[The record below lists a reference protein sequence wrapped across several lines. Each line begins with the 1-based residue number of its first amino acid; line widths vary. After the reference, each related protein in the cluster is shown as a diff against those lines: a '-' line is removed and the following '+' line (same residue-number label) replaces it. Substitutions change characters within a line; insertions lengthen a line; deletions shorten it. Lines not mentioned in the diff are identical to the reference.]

1 MPGYESFS
9 FYYDR
14 LTENVD
20 YGALCEYI
28 CGIFADY
35 GVRSGIL
42 LDAAC
47 GTGTMSVLMSEKGF
61 DVIGTD
67 ASADMLSEA
76 QNKMYESGRDILFLC
91 QSFEELN
98 LYGTVDAAICTL
110 DGINHLTDEKEVQT
124 AFDRIS
130 LFMNPG
136 GVFVFDV
143 NTVYKHRN
151 VLADNTF
158 VYDMDDVYC
167 VWQNF
172 SDPQTDTVEMSLDI
186 FENEGE
192 SWYRSCDSVTERAYP
207 DEKIRQLLNSAG
219 FEVLEVCDFM
229 TREAVRENSEKA
241 VYVCRKTA

>member
-9 FYYDR
+9 YYYDR

-20 YGALCEYI
+20 YPALCDYL
-28 CGIFADY
+28 CGIFADC
-35 GVRSGIL
+35 GINGGIL

-47 GTGTMSVLMSEKGF
+47 GTGTLSVLMSGKGF

-110 DGINHLTDEKEVQT
+110 DGINHLTDEKDVQT
-124 AFDRIS
+124 AFDKIS

-143 NTVYKHRN
+143 NTVYKHRC

-158 VYDMDDVYC
+158 VYDLDDVYC
-167 VWQNF
+167 VWQNYL
-172 SDPQTDTVEMSLDI
+172 DRETDTVEMSLDI
-186 FENEGE
+186 FEADGDG
-192 SWYRSCDSVTERAYP
+192 WYRSSDSVTERAYT
-207 DEKIRQLLNSAG
+207 DERLQKMLANAG
-219 FEVLEVCDFM
+219 FEVVSVYDFM
-229 TREAVRENSEKA
+229 SRSTVRENSEKA
-241 VYVCRKTA
+241 VYVCRKRA